1 LIFAVM
7 GVHEHGFDRLVKAID
22 ELARKGV
29 IQDVLIQTG
38 FSTYEP
44 KFCEWRKA
52 IDFEEFE
59 KMMDKADV
67 IITHGGA
74 GCIAGA
80 LERVKPTI
88 VVPRLK
94 KYDEHNNDH
103 QLELASALEKAGRVL
118 VVHDVGDLAQTIE
131 KAWSFKSAPPVG
143 ESRIVSIIRD
153 YLIKTAK
160 QKGLKI

>member
-1 LIFAVM
+1 MIFAVM

-22 ELARKGV
+22 ELAGKGV

-44 KFCEWRKA
+44 KNCEWREA

-59 KMMDKADV
+59 KMMDKADI

-80 LERVKPTI
+80 LERDKPTI

-94 KYDEHNNDH
+94 KYNEHNNDH
-103 QLELASALEKAGRVL
+103 QLELAAVLEKAGRVL
-118 VVHDVGDLAQTIE
+118 VVHDVKDLEQTIE
-131 KAWSFKSAPPVG
+131 RAWNFSPRLAAG
-143 ESRIVSIIRD
+143 ESQIVGIIGEF
-153 YLIKTAK
+153 LAKTAME
-160 QKGLKI
+160 KGLKR